1 MSSLSL
7 LFFLLQLISIRLK
20 HRGHKALHM
29 YSNSQESIL
38 FLCFVV
44 NSMRVCNKSVGFII
58 FFCTLLIPKGIQLAL
73 FDLSRPTCKDYK
85 CELTEKI
92 FLSKVNDNYYDCNPT
107 FLVEHRAKNSILL
120 NCLFT
125 YTNGRNFRKG
135 EAVVERMTPLL
146 FTRLKEKPLL
156 KFVSST
162 NFMCQMYFDGVK

>member
-1 MSSLSL
+1 
-7 LFFLLQLISIRLK
+7 
-20 HRGHKALHM
+20 M

-44 NSMRVCNKSVGFII
+44 NSMRVCNKSVEFII

-107 FLVEHRAKNSILL
+107 FLVEHRKKL
-120 NCLFT
+120 NFIKLPF
-125 YTNGRNFRKG
+125 YLYKR
-135 EAVVERMTPLL
+135 A
-146 FTRLKEKPLL
+146 
-156 KFVSST
+156 
-162 NFMCQMYFDGVK
+162 